1 VTGGADRKVK
11 VWEKVNG
18 NYTLKGTMHGSNAGI
33 MSVQIDP
40 QVGFFYYFRL
50 LTRGH
55 LMYKDIS

>member
-1 VTGGADRKVK
+1 MFFSNINFFFLI
-11 VWEKVNG
+11 EG